1 MWPFSSFLFLFFFFL
16 FLLLLFCCCFSF
28 AWPLSPWSADGSPM
42 FFLALSSDFA
52 MAYNYTHIRTDIHV
66 RCRSCTHAR
75 CGRSVHLLCVT
86 GVRLAQSLGWVK
98 AHLLSAQHGAR
109 NRDVLIPIYTSVHGS
124 LTPVH

>member
-1 MWPFSSFLFLFFFFL
+1 ML
-16 FLLLLFCCCFSF
+16 
-28 AWPLSPWSADGSPM
+28 
-42 FFLALSSDFA
+42 FLALSSDFA
-52 MAYNYTHIRTDIHV
+52 VAYSYTHIRTDVHAH
-66 RCRSCTHAR
+66 CRSCTRAH

-98 AHLLSAQHGAR
+98 ARLLSVQHGAK